1 MITAIPLCI
10 PGAYILE
17 SKGKRTIERKK
28 YETISKI
35 KLSQSTEKDDSFK

>member
-1 MITAIPLCI
+1 MITAIPLST
-10 PGAYILE
+10 PGAYITE
-17 SKGKRTIERKK
+17 GKGKRTNERKI